1 METGR
6 ISWDCGSAHAPNRPQ
21 NRAFLGSNALEERL
35 LADGFWSLDGSAEGI
50 DLDIDRHLND
60 SAIGG
65 GFLSPLTDHPAG
77 VVERHPGRSGRP
89 LGHTDNRSD
98 RIPTHGP
105 DRGSNRLTDGW
116 TGLSRV
122 GESGAIG
129 I

>member
-1 METGR
+1 MAL
-6 ISWDCGSAHAPNRPQ
+6 AH
-21 NRAFLGSNALEERL
+21 LLEKRL
-35 LADGFWSLDGSAEGI
+35 LGDGFGGFEGPSVGI
-50 DLDIDRHLND
+50 HLDIDGHLD
-60 SAIGG
+60 DPAIGS
-65 GFLSPLTDHPAG
+65 GFLPPLTDHPAG

-89 LGHTDNRSD
+89 LGHTDYRSD

-105 DRGSNRLTDGW
+105 DRGSHRLTDGW

>member
-1 METGR
+1 MAL
-6 ISWDCGSAHAPNRPQ
+6 AH
-21 NRAFLGSNALEERL
+21 LLDERL
-35 LADGFWSLDGSAEGI
+35 LADGFGGFEGSSEGI

-60 SAIGG
+60 SAIGSD
-65 GFLSPLTDHPAG
+65 FLPPLTDHPAG

-98 RIPTHGP
+98 RIPAHGP
-105 DRGSNRLTDGW
+105 DRGSDRLADSR

-129 I
+129 V